1 MTNKKRKAGRPKLP
15 ANQRRAVVPVRLSR
29 AEREPLEKAAKEQGA
44 PLSTWIREALLS
56 VIQK

>member
-29 AEREPLEKAAKEQGA
+29 AEREQLEKAAKSRGV
-44 PLSTWIREALLS
+44 PLSTWIRKTLLA